1 MATARLSK
9 RTVDAAAPKAT
20 RYVLFDEVLT
30 GFGLRVSPSGQ
41 KSYVIVYRAGDG
53 GRRSPKKRVTLGSTS
68 TLTPDKA
75 REAAS
80 KMLAGVRLGSDPAS
94 EKQEA
99 RKAMTLEEACRAF
112 LTEHVELKRKPK
124 TLTHYRDL
132 LERLII
138 PELGTAKAKDVRRTD
153 LARLH
158 RRLRSTPYQA
168 NRVLAV
174 ASALFSFAGKRG
186 IVPEGYNPAR
196 GIEKYREQGR
206 ERFLTVEEL
215 ERIGVAILE
224 AETTGI
230 PWSVDETAPNAKHLT
245 RPEDRFTHIGPH
257 AAAAIRLLL
266 LTGARLREILHLRWE
281 HVDFERAMLFLPDS
295 KTGKKPVL
303 LNAPAMEVISNLPR
317 VGAYVIA
324 GNDPEKPR
332 ADLHRPWKLIAERAG
347 LGEVRVHD
355 LRHTFA
361 SFGAGSGLGLPMIG
375 KLLGHR
381 QASTT
386 QRYAHLDNDP
396 LRRATGTIGS
406 QIATAIGMARGG
418 GEVFPLLHKK
428 REAF

>member
-1 MATARLSK
+1 MATVRLSK
-9 RTVDAAAPKAT
+9 RTVDAAVPKAT
-20 RYVLFDEVLT
+20 RYTLFDEDLT
-30 GFGLRVSPSGQ
+30 GFGLRVFPSGQ
-41 KSYVIVYRAGDG
+41 KSYVIEYRAGEG
-53 GRRSPKKRVTLGSTS
+53 GRRAPKKRVTIGSTT

-80 KMLAGVRLGSDPAS
+80 KMLARVKLGSDPAA

-99 RKAMTLEEACRAF
+99 RQALTLEEVARAF
-112 LTEHVELKRKPK
+112 LSEHVELKRKPK
-124 TLTHYRDL
+124 TLAHYRAL
-132 LERLII
+132 LERLVI
-138 PELGTAKAKDVRRTD
+138 PKLGSTKAKDVRRVD
-153 LARLH
+153 VARLH
-158 RRLRSTPYQA
+158 RQLKATPYQA

-174 ASALFSFAGKRG
+174 MSALYAFAAKRG
-186 IVPEGYNPAR
+186 AVPEGFKPVHGVER
-196 GIEKYREQGR
+196 YREQGR

-215 ERIGVAILE
+215 ERIGAAILE
-224 AETTGI
+224 AETKGI
-230 PWSVDETAPNAKHLT
+230 PWSVDETAPNAKHLAK
-245 RPEDRFTHIGPH
+245 PEDRFTQIGPH

-266 LTGARLREILHLRWE
+266 LTGARLGEILHLRWE
-281 HVDFERAMLFLPDS
+281 QVDFERAMLFLPDS
-295 KTGKKPVL
+295 KTGRKPIL
-303 LNAPAMEVISNLPR
+303 LNAPAMEVIAGLPR
-317 VGAYVIA
+317 TSAYVIA

-347 LGEVRVHD
+347 LGDVRLHD

-406 QIATAIGMARGG
+406 QIANAIGMASGG
-418 GEVFPLLHKK
+418 GEVVPLERKCG
-428 REAF
+428 